1 MQFIDLSKQQ
11 KLIRKKINARIE
23 SVLDRGQYI
32 NGEEVFELDELL
44 ANYVNVIRNRTTKNY
59 ICSWLVAY

>member
-23 SVLDRGQYI
+23 SVLDHGQYI
-32 NGEEVFELDELL
+32 NGEEVFELEESISKL
-44 ANYVNVIRNRTTKNY
+44 
-59 ICSWLVAY
+59 C